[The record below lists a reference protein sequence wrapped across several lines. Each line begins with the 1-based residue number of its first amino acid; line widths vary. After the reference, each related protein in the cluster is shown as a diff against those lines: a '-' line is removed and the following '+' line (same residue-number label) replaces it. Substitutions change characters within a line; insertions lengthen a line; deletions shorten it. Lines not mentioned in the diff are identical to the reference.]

1 MNVSLEKVARA
12 ALSLALCC
20 ALVPYVPIAHA
31 DEGEGAASAQAPASQ
46 GDDVVGTDQS
56 AESDSQVDED
66 SSELAAADEARID
79 ERAAEIEAARGT
91 YSEDEMIVVYKEGVP
106 DKNVIGAMSVDD
118 GQITDLAG
126 GSEQVEGVDGKT
138 VLVDLPEGVS
148 VAEGVAQAERDP
160 DVAYAQPNYLYYPA
174 EDRTDSPSSADTS
187 AVAGDDESGEAD
199 NAAAP
204 SEPTGSAQDA
214 IEGVAELA
222 AQQTPNDPMSYSKT
236 SEWTIKNQWWL
247 YSLDAFRAWDLARC
261 DNKVAV
267 AVFDTGFNFDHK
279 DMQDNLIKDYAHD
292 AYYSTKLS
300 TSATEKYAHGVH
312 VSGIVAAR
320 AGNAFGMAGLSY
332 NANVLPVR
340 VFHED
345 YRGRVISDDA
355 TIIRAFNYLL
365 SDPDGSGKTIAQR
378 TNTRVVNMS
387 LGGTTPVVDKALEDA
402 IQKARD
408 NGILSVASG
417 GNGDAY
423 GNPITDY
430 QYPSDFDN
438 VIAVVP
444 LDSSNK
450 RPEWADYNDQKDI
463 AAPGVDIWSTSEI
476 NNGYVVKSGSSQA
489 SPMVASAAA
498 LLFAKNPSLTPGEV
512 ERALLSTATD
522 LGDPGRDNKYGYG
535 KLNMSAALNSV
546 KKPPVTWERLYGDD
560 ALGTMGKIAEE
571 GWGQGSTK
579 TVVLATSSG
588 YWDALSASAL
598 AGVYG
603 APVLLTQADSLSSE
617 TRSQIKR
624 LGAKKAYIVGGTAA
638 VSAKVSDTL
647 RRDMSL
653 DVTRLGGIDAADTS
667 LRIAQ
672 EVQKIRPAGSCVVAT
687 INGYY
692 DALSAAPLAY
702 AQGSPVL
709 LTDSSGELSSAA
721 ASFVRDAEPDGALI
735 VGGEAAVASG
745 TEKRLVS
752 AGIASGKVVRMA
764 GADAWQTSARIA
776 EYALSGKADVKL
788 SIDKLGIADGNGYW
802 DALTGAALCGK
813 NGSVLLLVPH
823 DGPTSEGDAFRFDP
837 YCIDTVVKKR
847 AADIDGGY
855 VFGGEAAVPKSTFE
869 ALRRATARV

>member
-20 ALVPYVPIAHA
+20 ALVPYAPIAYA
-31 DEGEGAASAQAPASQ
+31 DEGEGADSAQAPASQ
-46 GDDVVGTDQS
+46 GGAAAGSDQS
-56 AESDSQVDED
+56 AESGFRADGD

-91 YSEDEMIVVYKEGVP
+91 YSEDEMIVVYKEGAP
-106 DKNVIGAMSVDD
+106 DKNVIGTMSVDD
-118 GQITDLAG
+118 EQITDLAG
-126 GSEQVEGVDGKT
+126 ESEQVESVDGKT

-160 DVAYAQPNYLYYPA
+160 DVAYAQPNYLYYPT
-174 EDRTDSPSSADTS
+174 EDLTDSPDTP
-187 AVAGDDESGEAD
+187 AVAGDEASEKAD
-199 NAAAP
+199 NAGAP

-222 AQQTPNDPMSYSKT
+222 PQQTPNDPMSYSKT

-247 YSLDAFRAWDLARC
+247 YSLDAFKAWDLARC

-279 DMQDNLIKDYAHD
+279 DMKDNLIKDYAYD

-408 NGILSVASG
+408 NGVLSVASG

-430 QYPSDFDN
+430 QYPSDFKN

-444 LDSSNK
+444 LNSSNE
-450 RPEWADYNDQKDI
+450 RPKWADYNDRKDI
-463 AAPGVDIWSTSEI
+463 AAPGVDIWSTSDM

-498 LLFAKNPSLTPGEV
+498 LLFAKNSSLTPDEV

-522 LGDPGRDNKYGYG
+522 LGDPGRDNKYGHG

-546 KKPPVTWERLYGDD
+546 KKAPVTWERLYGDD
-560 ALGTMGKIAEE
+560 ALGTMGKIADE
-571 GWGQGSTK
+571 GWEQGSTK

-603 APVLLTQADSLSSE
+603 APVLLTPPDSLSSE

-624 LGAKKAYIVGGTAA
+624 LGVRKVYIVGGTAA

-647 RRDMSL
+647 RRDMNL

-672 EVQKIRPAGSCVVAT
+672 EVQRVRPAGSCIVAT
-687 INGYY
+687 TNGYY

-721 ASFVRDAEPDGALI
+721 ASFVRDAKLGGALI

-745 TEKRLVS
+745 TERRLVS

-764 GADAWQTSARIA
+764 GVDAWQTSARIA

-823 DGPTSEGDAFRFDP
+823 DGPTSEGDVFRFDS
-837 YCIDTVVKKR
+837 YCIDTVVRKR
-847 AADIDGGY
+847 ASAIDGGY

-869 ALRRATARV
+869 ALKRATARV